1 MPASGRDGGA
11 LAIILGEELLEL
23 VLREAGR
30 QVCYIQ
36 PRRARHA
43 SAAPWR
49 GVRAALTKLPSDRYR
64 QEQQPHTE
72 IDLVTN

>member
-36 PRRARHA
+36 PRRTRHA

-49 GVRAALTKLPSDRYR
+49 AVHERR
-64 QEQQPHTE
+64 
-72 IDLVTN
+72 